1 MKNLKNMLAA
11 VTLLAVLVLGT
22 TSANAGLLMS
32 DFVNPNQNDPCVETE
47 DTGLDTGIIVAGFT
61 GIIVAGRG
69 GIIVAGR
76 DGIIVAGKGVTP
88 QVNCGILM
96 GD

>member
-1 MKNLKNMLAA
+1 MKNLKNLMTA
-11 VTLLAVLVLGT
+11 VTLFAVLVLGT
-22 TSANAGLLMS
+22 ASANAGILLGDRGVS
-32 DFVNPNQNDPCVETE
+32 TEDPCAEN
-47 DTGLDTGIIVAGFT
+47 DTKFDMGIIVAGFT

-76 DGIIVAGKGVTP
+76 DGIIVAGKGGDT

>member
-1 MKNLKNMLAA
+1 MLAA

-22 TSANAGLLMS
+22 TSTNAGILMS

-76 DGIIVAGKGVTP
+76 DGIIVAGKGTNPVD
-88 QVNCGILM
+88 CGILM
-96 GD
+96 SD